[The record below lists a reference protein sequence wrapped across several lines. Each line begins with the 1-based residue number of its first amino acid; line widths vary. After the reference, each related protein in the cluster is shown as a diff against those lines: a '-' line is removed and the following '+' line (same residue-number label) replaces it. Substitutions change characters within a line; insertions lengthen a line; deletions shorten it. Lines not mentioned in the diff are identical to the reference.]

1 MIEELPLL
9 PIQFDRHMGTAVQI
23 RSHLPAKTHGERR
36 FADTVTI
43 HREAHATPAIDQF
56 IAGADQ
62 ALFQARSRSHAAS
75 CATLAA
81 Q

>member
-1 MIEELPLL
+1 MIEELALL
-9 PIQFDRHMGTAVQI
+9 PVQFDGHMSAAVQI
-23 RSHLPAKTHGERR
+23 GVHAPTKTHSESRLT
-36 FADTVTI
+36 DSMMI
-43 HREAHATPAIDQF
+43 NRETHATPTIDQF

-62 ALFQARSRSHAAS
+62 ALFQARSRSHVAS

>member
-1 MIEELPLL
+1 MIEELALL
-9 PIQFDRHMGTAVQI
+9 PVQFDRHMGTAVQI
-23 RSHLPAKTHGERR
+23 RSHLPAKTHDERR
-36 FADTVTI
+36 FAYTVTI
-43 HREAHATPAIDQF
+43 HREAHTPPAVDKL

-62 ALFQARSRSHAAS
+62 SLLQARSRSHAAS